1 MPKARKIPSIEQGL
15 YEAIKI
21 LKDIGIEEAIKNF
34 TGKKKSASFYRSCA
48 DPDEIH
54 NIDHADSLA
63 IDFECLK
70 TKGIAPM
77 LNAHETLVVQFLEKN
92 MPDKPVSLF
101 DVINEFNSIIGKLLT
116 TLHSA
121 QSPDSPGGIKLTAEE
136 KMKVKEAILNLE
148 KIILNLQIA
157 VGESD

>member
-21 LKDIGIEEAIKNF
+21 LKDAGIEEAIKNF

-54 NIDHADSLA
+54 NIDHADPLA

-92 MPDKPVSLF
+92 KPDKPVSLF
-101 DVINEFNSIIGKLLT
+101 DVVNEFNSIIGKLLT

-148 KIILNLQIA
+148 KIILNLQIS

>member
-1 MPKARKIPSIEQGL
+1 
-15 YEAIKI
+15 
-21 LKDIGIEEAIKNF
+21 
-34 TGKKKSASFYRSCA
+34 
-48 DPDEIH
+48 
-54 NIDHADSLA
+54 
-63 IDFECLK
+63 
-70 TKGIAPM
+70 M

-92 MPDKPVSLF
+92 KPDKPVSLF
-101 DVINEFNSIIGKLLT
+101 DVVNEFNSIIGKLLT

-148 KIILNLQIA
+148 KIILNLQIS